1 MRKRIAVLLL
11 AVTMVFLSMGC
22 GEQKKES
29 AYAQALDVLNAVV
42 ESYSADELFAMYGG
56 DQENAVMDAPGTFDI
71 TKAEE
76 LKTVLGLPNS
86 QLPVIANTFTG
97 AAYRLKADTDLDAFA
112 EAVRESVLA
121 TQWMCGI
128 PDTLLMIDVDGTY
141 VITAYGEA
149 GIMDTFKNKALSAL
163 DGSEIL
169 LEESIA
175 CYFQASPSYI
185 IFCP

>member
-1 MRKRIAVLLL
+1 M
-11 AVTMVFLSMGC
+11 
-22 GEQKKES
+22 
-29 AYAQALDVLNAVV
+29 
-42 ESYSADELFAMYGG
+42 
-56 DQENAVMDAPGTFDI
+56 
-71 TKAEE
+71 
-76 LKTVLGLPNS
+76 
-86 QLPVIANTFTG
+86 
-97 AAYRLKADTDLDAFA
+97 
-112 EAVRESVLA
+112 LA

-175 CYFQASPSYI
+175 
-185 IFCP
+185 